1 MLEKKFGR
9 EEKLREKEAF
19 GGPWSLKRSDRGV
32 EEDGE
37 LASIQVS
44 PDQAVNMG
52 EEHMDPPAPRTHEA
66 DNKGDVKSLDRLGE
80 RNLYLLVWGKDHT
93 GKEVWRFPQGGLQ
106 DGELLHQAA
115 LRDLQT
121 EAGEHMDT
129 WVVSRKPIAVYQ
141 PSLPESTKK
150 SLGGEL
156 YTFFLKGHILAGQA
170 RPDGKNVTDFA
181 WLTKEEIESRVEKDY
196 WASVKD
202 ILSDH

>member
-1 MLEKKFGR
+1 
-9 EEKLREKEAF
+9 
-19 GGPWSLKRSDRGV
+19 
-32 EEDGE
+32 
-37 LASIQVS
+37 
-44 PDQAVNMG
+44 
-52 EEHMDPPAPRTHEA
+52 
-66 DNKGDVKSLDRLGE
+66 
-80 RNLYLLVWGKDHT
+80 
-93 GKEVWRFPQGGLQ
+93 
-106 DGELLHQAA
+106 
-115 LRDLQT
+115 
-121 EAGEHMDT
+121 MDT

-150 SLGGEL
+150 SLGGEVCTTSIDPTFWLMLLYSQL